1 MIEAERRAGGPAVG
15 FPAAEEPAP
24 TSPPDGAPTIASEER
39 ASGTVNLGRRFFNVK
54 TGLSFLLGIAILFAL
69 FRFSDVQLSEILA
82 QLREVDPRVYALAA
96 ICYTLTFPFRG
107 LRWQR
112 LLANAGSR
120 LPLSQLTE
128 VIFIS
133 WFVNSVLPGKVGDVY
148 RGYLLRREH
157 GLSLSRTVGTV
168 VAERVVDLCGLV
180 TLLGVTGF
188 FVLRNRVSPVVDGM
202 LHAGWIGL
210 ALLIGGLFVLNRF
223 GDRLAA
229 LFPAKVQAI
238 YAKFAHGTF
247 ASLSSLKGLPLLILL
262 TILAWSAEAG
272 RLYFVMQALDVQLG
286 PLAALFTVGRHLPG
300 PDRPHARWPG
310 RGRGGL
316 RRCAGRLR
324 GALADRAGRGPPRPP
339 DQLLQPDPLR
349 PPRLPPHPRGGRGPS
364 SRSAARAPPE
374 PRPPP
379 MKIAVDFTA
388 GVRQPAG
395 VGRYTRSL
403 LKALASSPP
412 PPTS

>member
-24 TSPPDGAPTIASEER
+24 ASPPDGAPVTTPSRVTRSASRRLVASTRAGAPEIASEER
-39 ASGTVNLGRRFFNVK
+39 ATGTVNLGRRFFNVK

-96 ICYTLTFPFRG
+96 ICYTFTFPFRG

-180 TLLGVTGF
+180 SLLGITGF

-210 ALLIGGLFVLNRF
+210 AVLIGGLFVLNRF

-229 LFPAKVQAI
+229 LFPAPVQAI

-247 ASLSSLKGLPLLILL
+247 ASLSSLKGLPLLVLL

-286 PLAALFTVGRHLPG
+286 PLAALFTVAAISLALIVPTPGGLGGVEAAFAGVLAVFGVPLQVALAVALLDRLISYYSLILFGLPAFLLT
-300 PDRPHARWPG
+300 R
-310 RGRGGL
+310 RGR
-316 RRCAGRLR
+316 
-324 GALADRAGRGPPRPP
+324 
-339 DQLLQPDPLR
+339 
-349 PPRLPPHPRGGRGPS
+349 
-364 SRSAARAPPE
+364 
-374 PRPPP
+374 
-379 MKIAVDFTA
+379 
-388 GVRQPAG
+388 
-395 VGRYTRSL
+395 
-403 LKALASSPP
+403 
-412 PPTS
+412 